1 MSLCPCGSKREF
13 EECCSVI
20 IQDQA
25 KAQTA
30 EDLMRAR
37 YSAYAT
43 GEIDFIMQTHLDR
56 EGEPQNREALESWSR
71 ESEWLGLEVV
81 STQKG
86 GAEDREGQVEF
97 KAHYRIEGRE
107 QVHHERAEFE
117 RIKGKWFFVD
127 GSPVTAQVVRHSP
140 KVGRNDPCPC
150 GSGKKHK
157 KCCGRA

>member
-1 MSLCPCGSKREF
+1 MNLCPCGKEKEF
-13 EECCSVI
+13 EQCCSVI

-25 KAQTA
+25 RAQTA

-43 GEIDFIMQTHLDR
+43 GNIDFVMQSHLERDGESQDR
-56 EGEPQNREALESWSR
+56 ETLESWSR
-71 ESEWLGLEVV
+71 ESDWLGLEVI

-86 GAEDREGQVEF
+86 QAADQRGIVEF
-97 KAHYRIEGRE
+97 CAKYKIDGQE
-107 QVHHERAEFE
+107 QTHHERAEFE
-117 RIKGKWFFVD
+117 KVDGVWFFAD
-127 GSPVTAQVVRHSP
+127 GKPVTAQFVRNSP
-140 KVGRNDPCPC
+140 KVGRNDPCSC